1 MGAPRRFAAA
11 LLGAVLRLAPPI
23 TREWA
28 SAMLHELDFIPG
40 EWAGLLWAVGSLAAI
55 ARHAGR
61 SWMYWMIHHRPNQE
75 KPMNPKTK
83 KAVGVASGAI
93 SAIMLAGCAFALL
106 RIVDLLF
113 PSLNIAKTEWTHWL
127 AAIFLPEAV
136 FLVAAIALWRKRG
149 PVAAGILLTAIAIG
163 LHFVIHVAMH

>member
-1 MGAPRRFAAA
+1 MGAPRRWANA
-11 LLGAVLRLAPPI
+11 LLGAALRLAPPV

-28 SAMLHELDFIPG
+28 SAMLSELDFIPG
-40 EWAGLLWAVGSLAAI
+40 EWSALFWALGSLAAI
-55 ARHAGR
+55 VRHAGR
-61 SWMYWMIHHRPNQE
+61 NWLLNSIRSRQE
-75 KPMNPKTK
+75 KRMNPKTK

-127 AAIFLPEAV
+127 AAIFLPEAI
-136 FLVAAIALWRKRG
+136 FIVAAIALWRKRG